1 MKYTLVTV
9 NDWTHPYFYTDAKS
23 HDDIR
28 LHRERNVC
36 TQDTDYS
43 DILVTMVRDWLDA
56 PDTEMDDEA
65 VRKEFDSDKR
75 KIEQKFVEQIKRYYN
90 ARLDMLNE
98 FKKFFEENKDV
109 PGAKFRKDIP
119 YELNHFET
127 DDKPDP
133 FSDNQTQNEAYLEVT
148 VNS

>member
-1 MKYTLVTV
+1 MKYTLTTV
-9 NDWTHPYFYTDAKS
+9 NDWTHPYFYAEKQEDT
-23 HDDIR
+23 R

-36 TQDTDYS
+36 TQDTDYP
-43 DILVTMVRDWLDA
+43 DMLIAMVKDWLDA
-56 PDTEMDDEA
+56 PDKPLTDDE
-65 VRKEFDSDKR
+65 VRRDFDSDKR
-75 KIEQKFVEQIKRYYN
+75 KLEKKFVDQIRNYYN

-98 FKKFFEENKDV
+98 FKAFFEKNQNT

-127 DDKPDP
+127 DDEPDP
-133 FSDNQTQNEAYLEVT
+133 FYENQTQNESYFEVT

>member
-1 MKYTLVTV
+1 
-9 NDWTHPYFYTDAKS
+9 
-23 HDDIR
+23 
-28 LHRERNVC
+28 
-36 TQDTDYS
+36 
-43 DILVTMVRDWLDA
+43 MVRDWLDA
-56 PDTEMDDEA
+56 PDKPMDDAA
-65 VRKEFDSDKR
+65 VRNDFDSDKR

-127 DDKPDP
+127 DDEPDP
-133 FSDNQTQNEAYLEVT
+133 FYDNQTQNESYFEVT